1 MLSACECYQ
10 AELLL
15 ILVPVLANSKN
26 LLPVNGLD
34 GSGCACLA
42 SLGIQITI
50 ILLQWFLIALETQTL
65 A

>member
-15 ILVPVLANSKN
+15 IPVPVLANIKI
-26 LLPVNGLD
+26 LLPIDGLH
-34 GSGCACLA
+34 GLGCASLA
-42 SLGIQITI
+42 SLGMQITI